1 MAATVVPSR
10 LRMVAWSEERAAP
23 GQTSLIAE
31 SGRRYIVDTGV
42 RVRRGTVTYAAPIS
56 PDVRA
61 NEAIFEAWHNSLN
74 GDDNQTTLVPYAG
87 IYSGEGATVDVAAQ
101 VGWLSIADAS
111 PTGSTVVLTYSPTN
125 ADLSEVVVPGA
136 FINIL
141 DRRTTIQSV
150 TSAPSGGSATVVT
163 LDRLPAQG
171 RTNETELS
179 YDWSTFGGATGM
191 GAAEAAGG
199 RLVVPVQ
206 GGTVTNPILAFADIN
221 TGTPDLTSPVG
232 SLADAQG
239 NTWFFTEHSVGGLAA
254 LPDGSYVAV
263 NAFPPALLVVVGANG
278 QLTQGLG
285 VTFTSRTAALIATSA
300 TAVVPGNN
308 KGAAFLAGNIYIV
321 DNQGRV
327 NSIARSGLFSPADY
341 TGTGSGA
348 RFNLDYIRATPVGRI
363 PNTLQ
368 VAGMWTA
375 GGQLR
380 VLRRVAAG
388 WQVDSL
394 VISGG
399 TITPTTVYRP
409 TTRPFTGGTEIG
421 GALYAP
427 ANNRIY
433 RYTFPASTTVGL
445 GAAAST
451 VRANILASG
460 VQLRREGQSR
470 HLVATYPWEEII

>member
-1 MAATVVPSR
+1 MAATVVPSQ
-10 LRMVAWSEERAAP
+10 LRMVAWSEERSAP
-23 GQTSLIAE
+23 GQTSELTE

-42 RVRRGTVTYAAPIS
+42 RVRRGTVTYAAPIH

-61 NEAIFEAWHNSLN
+61 NEATFEAWHNSLN

-87 IYSGEGATVDVAAQ
+87 IYGGESASVEVTAQ
-101 VGWLSIADAS
+101 VGWLSIADAT
-111 PTGSTVVLTYSPTN
+111 PGSTVVLTYSPTD
-125 ADLSEVVVPGA
+125 ADLSAVLVPGA
-136 FINIL
+136 FMTIL
-141 DRRTTIQSV
+141 GRRTTIQSV

-163 LDRLPAQG
+163 ADRLPAQS
-171 RTNETELS
+171 RTNETQLD

-206 GGTVTNPILAFADIN
+206 GGTVTRPSLVFADIN
-221 TGTPDLTSPVG
+221 TGTPDLTTPVG
-232 SLADAQG
+232 TLADAQG
-239 NTWFFTEHSVGGLAA
+239 NTWFFTEHAVSGIAA
-254 LPDGSYVAV
+254 LPDGSYFVV
-263 NAFPPALLVVVGANG
+263 NAFQPTLFVVVGVNG
-278 QLTQGLG
+278 QLTTGLG
-285 VTFTSRTAALIATSA
+285 VTNSAASAALIATSA
-300 TAVVPGNN
+300 TAVVPGSN
-308 KGAAFLAGNIYIV
+308 KGAAFLGGNIYVV
-321 DNQGRV
+321 DNSGRV
-327 NSIARSGLFSPADY
+327 NSIARSGLFSPADF
-341 TGTGSGA
+341 TGTGSNI
-348 RFNLDYIRATPVGRI
+348 RFNLDYIQATPVGRI

-368 VAGMWTA
+368 VAGMWVA

-380 VLRRVAAG
+380 VLRRVTAG

-409 TTRPFTGGTEIG
+409 TTRPFTGGAEIG

-433 RYTFPASTTVGL
+433 RYTFPASTTVEL
-445 GAAAST
+445 GAAATS
-451 VRANILASG
+451 VRANILATG
-460 VQLRREGQSR
+460 VQLRREGQTR